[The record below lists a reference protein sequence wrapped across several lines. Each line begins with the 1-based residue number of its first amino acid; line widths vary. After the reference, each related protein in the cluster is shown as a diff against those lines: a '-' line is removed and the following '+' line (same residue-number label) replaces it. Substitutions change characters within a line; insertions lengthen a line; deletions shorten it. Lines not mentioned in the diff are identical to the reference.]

1 MKKPTKHD
9 LSILA
14 VSLFIGIV
22 LGWAIKALYDSTKSP
37 LTIENPVNTA
47 LIKRNDSLEAV
58 VVQRDIQD
66 SIKAKKEALS
76 DSIVNKNHKI
86 LDKYYDKLKDL
97 DVDVR
102 LSKYDSILAN
112 YKVRR

>member
-1 MKKPTKHD
+1 MKSPTKHD
-9 LSILA
+9 IILA
-14 VSLFIGIV
+14 GIIAIFTAV
-22 LGWAIKALYDSTKSP
+22 LTFAITAMYYHNQEP

-47 LIKRNDSLEAV
+47 LIKRGDSLEAV
-58 VVQRDIQD
+58 IVQRDLQD
-66 SIKAKKEALS
+66 AEKAKKEALS
-76 DSIVNKNHKI
+76 DSILNKNHKI